1 MKPRTKYNLIVL
13 IIFHV
18 VGLILF
24 ATDPN
29 ASRLSY
35 VTLLISG
42 AALIIDEG
50 INLRKAAVLSSIFVL
65 GYSVELIGIKTG
77 FFFGEYSYDTALGS
91 KFLGVPLI
99 IGLNWVIIVAASSS
113 IIKYFI
119 KKPLILQAL
128 LAAALCTLLDF
139 IIEPIAISYNFWTW
153 TDGTIPF
160 YNYLCW
166 FGFSFLFSTMYLYRN
181 KEINKTGI
189 IIYIIWTNFF
199 IILSLL

>member
-65 GYSVELIGIKTG
+65 GYSVELIGIKTD

-199 IILSLL
+199 IILNLL

>member
-50 INLRKAAVLSSIFVL
+50 INLRKAAVLFSIFVL

-166 FGFSFLFSTMYLYRN
+166 FGFSFLFSTIYLYRN

-199 IILSLL
+199 IILNLL

>member
-35 VTLLISG
+35 ITLLISG
-42 AALIIDEG
+42 AALMIDEG
-50 INLRKAAVLSSIFVL
+50 IKLRKAAILSSIFVL
-65 GYSVELIGIKTG
+65 GYSIELIGIKTG

-139 IIEPIAISYNFWTW
+139 IIEPVAISYNFWTW

-166 FGFSFLFSTMYLYRN
+166 FGFSFLFSTIYLYRN

-199 IILSLL
+199 IILNLL

>member
-166 FGFSFLFSTMYLYRN
+166 FGFSFLFSTIYLYRN

>member
-50 INLRKAAVLSSIFVL
+50 INLRKAAVLFSIFVL

-77 FFFGEYSYDTALGS
+77 FFFGEYSYDTALGF
-91 KFLGVPLI
+91 KFLDVPLI

-166 FGFSFLFSTMYLYRN
+166 FGFSFLFSTIYLYRN

-199 IILSLL
+199 IILNLL

>member
-35 VTLLISG
+35 VTHLISG

>member
-166 FGFSFLFSTMYLYRN
+166 FGFSFLFSTIYLYRN

-199 IILSLL
+199 IILNLL

>member
-35 VTLLISG
+35 ITLLISG
-42 AALIIDEG
+42 AALMIDEG
-50 INLRKAAVLSSIFVL
+50 IKLRKAAILSSIFVL
-65 GYSVELIGIKTG
+65 GYSIELIGIKTG

-166 FGFSFLFSTMYLYRN
+166 FGFSFLFSTIYLYRN

-199 IILSLL
+199 IILNLL

>member
-139 IIEPIAISYNFWTW
+139 IIEPVAISYNFWTW

-199 IILSLL
+199 IILNLL

>member
-50 INLRKAAVLSSIFVL
+50 INLRKAAVLFSIFVL

-199 IILSLL
+199 IILNLL

>member
-35 VTLLISG
+35 ITLLISG
-42 AALIIDEG
+42 AALMIDEG
-50 INLRKAAVLSSIFVL
+50 IKLRKAAILSSIFVL
-65 GYSVELIGIKTG
+65 GYSIELIGIKTG

-139 IIEPIAISYNFWTW
+139 IIEPVAISYNFWTW

-199 IILSLL
+199 IILNLL

>member
-50 INLRKAAVLSSIFVL
+50 INLRKAAVLFSIFVL

-139 IIEPIAISYNFWTW
+139 IIEPVAISYNFWTW

-199 IILSLL
+199 IILNLL

>member
-199 IILSLL
+199 IILNLL

>member
-50 INLRKAAVLSSIFVL
+50 INLRKAAVLFSIFVL

-139 IIEPIAISYNFWTW
+139 IIEPVAISYNFWTW

-166 FGFSFLFSTMYLYRN
+166 FGFSFLFSTIYLYRN

-199 IILSLL
+199 IILNLL

>member
-1 MKPRTKYNLIVL
+1 MKSRTKYNLIVL

-65 GYSVELIGIKTG
+65 GYSAELTGVKTG
-77 FFFGEYSYDTALGS
+77 LLFGEYSYDTALGF
-91 KFLGVPLI
+91 KFLDVPLI

-113 IIKYFI
+113 IVKYFI
-119 KKPLILQAL
+119 KKPLILQAI
-128 LAAALCTLLDF
+128 LAAALCTLIDF
-139 IIEPIAISYNFWTW
+139 IIEPVAINYNFWTW
-153 TDGTIPF
+153 IDGTIPF

-166 FGFSFLFSTMYLYRN
+166 FVFSFLFSAMYLYRN

-199 IILSLL
+199 IILNLL

>member
-1 MKPRTKYNLIVL
+1 MKSRTKYNLIVL

-50 INLRKAAVLSSIFVL
+50 INLRKTAVLASIFIL
-65 GYSVELIGIKTG
+65 GYSAELIGIKTG
-77 FFFGEYSYDTALGS
+77 LLFGEYSYDTALGF
-91 KFLGVPLI
+91 KLLDVPLI

-113 IIKYFI
+113 IVKYFI

-139 IIEPIAISYNFWTW
+139 IIEPVAISYNFWTW

-166 FGFSFLFSTMYLYRN
+166 FGFSFLFSAMYLYRN
-181 KEINKTGI
+181 KGINKTGI
-189 IIYIIWTNFF
+189 IIYIIWTIFF
-199 IILSLL
+199 IILNLL

>member
-35 VTLLISG
+35 ITLLISG
-42 AALIIDEG
+42 AALMIDEG
-50 INLRKAAVLSSIFVL
+50 IKLRKAAILSSIFVL

-166 FGFSFLFSTMYLYRN
+166 FGFSFLFSTIYLYRN

-199 IILSLL
+199 IILNLL

>member
-35 VTLLISG
+35 ITLLISG
-42 AALIIDEG
+42 AALMIDEG
-50 INLRKAAVLSSIFVL
+50 IKLRKAAILSSIFVL

-139 IIEPIAISYNFWTW
+139 IIEPVAISYNFWTW

-199 IILSLL
+199 IILNLL